1 MMKYVSKND
10 EYELFDK
17 LSNDWWNENGKFRVL
32 HQIRS
37 LRISY
42 ILEQIKK
49 RKLNELDILDVG
61 CGGGLV
67 CEPLARLGANLTGID
82 FVKNNISI
90 ANKHAKKNNL
100 KINYICQDI
109 EKLNIKKKYDVILL
123 LEVLEHLND
132 WRQSLRNIVSNLNK
146 GGVLIIS
153 TINRNLISKL
163 AAIYIAEN
171 LLNWIPEGTH
181 IYSKL
186 IKPEEIKNEL
196 KHNKLK
202 IKNLKGMYFNP
213 ILNSWKFTNITKVN
227 YFLTGVKN

>member
-1 MMKYVSKND
+1 MIKYISKNE

-32 HQIRS
+32 HQIRT

-42 ILEQIKK
+42 ILQQIKK
-49 RKLNELDILDVG
+49 QKLNGLDILDIG

-67 CEPLARLGANLTGID
+67 CEPLSRLGGNLTGID
-82 FVKNNISI
+82 FVKNNIAI
-90 ANKHAKKNNL
+90 ATKHAKKNNL

-132 WRQSLRNIVSNLNK
+132 WRQSLQNVIANLNK
-146 GGVLIIS
+146 GGILIIS
-153 TINRNLISKL
+153 TINRNLISKF

-171 LLNWIPEGTH
+171 VLNWIPKGTH
-181 IYSKL
+181 DYNKL
-186 IKPEEIKNEL
+186 IKPEEIKKEFKN
-196 KHNKLK
+196 NKLEMK
-202 IKNLKGMYFNP
+202 SLKGIYFNP
-213 ILNSWKFTNITKVN
+213 ILNRWEFTNFTKVN

>member
-49 RKLNELDILDVG
+49 RKLNGLDILDVG

-90 ANKHAKKNNL
+90 AAKHAKKNNL
-100 KINYICQDI
+100 KINYICKDI

-132 WRQSLRNIVSNLNK
+132 WRQSLQNIISNLNK
-146 GGVLIIS
+146 EGILIIS

-181 IYSKL
+181 NYNKL

-196 KHNKLK
+196 KYNKLK
-202 IKNLKGMYFNP
+202 IQGLKGMYFNP
-213 ILNSWKFTNITKVN
+213 ILNSWRFTNFIKVN